1 MIERKALSE
10 LTDNNINDR
19 IKDVRKR
26 PRPSTAAPS
35 APAFSS
41 GFTVPSEQPTGF
53 SFGQSQSFP
62 PSQPAQ
68 SNTTPFS
75 FGGSSQPSFN
85 FTGSSF
91 GSTDSA
97 PSTNPFATS
106 SFGATIPASSQP
118 AQSTGFSFGGAG
130 AGTTQSTPQQT
141 SFSSG
146 IFGGQQNQS
155 STTTSNLFGASA
167 ATSSGANPVTDSMQM
182 SPDSKPKNSALNQ
195 TSFQSRNIFGNSDAS
210 TTSNVFTSKPAATPA
225 VSTPSQ
231 TFGTSLPPT
240 TISSLTPA
248 SSTMFGSWKQDTTA
262 PQDVAQPAATS
273 TPAKPF
279 GSLFQSTPS
288 ASAPSE
294 PEKKDPSTL
303 GAATGFSFTPA
314 TSKPAESKEASTG
327 FSFTPA
333 TSKPA
338 ESKEASTGFSFA
350 PATSKPAESKEAST
364 GFSFAP
370 ATSKPAESKEAST
383 GFSFTPAT
391 SKPAESKEV
400 NAAQDST
407 QPSPSLSSLFGS
419 TPAASPNPF
428 SPKPAEQSSTSNIFA
443 PKPTE
448 ATPSNQASLTS
459 APEKTPTPTSL
470 FGASTSQPASSS
482 IFGSSSAQG
491 SQSNIFGQSPV
502 TNGSAATPQ
511 KAFGD
516 ISSPKPTVEQ
526 NNSANIFAPKPA
538 SAEKTPAASAPS
550 SFNMFGQK
558 PAVDQGSTKKG
569 PFGNMPSSTSA
580 SPAPGNVS
588 SSEKAAEQ
596 TPLTYDDGRPLNIF
610 STLNPNGPG
619 EPTANPNDWT
629 PKPGTYKAPV
639 VNGKAYGDIPM
650 PNFKDLSPEL
660 QDECELLWKIRTLDQ
675 SFKAQI
681 AALEPGEH
689 LFDNTIIFYMRVR
702 WSLGCPVQKRPEH
715 MPPATHLYTHPEIPA
730 PPKKQNGPAATE
742 SGTGSQTAVQKTTSD
757 GPVHAN
763 GKTNGTATPAT
774 PSLFAKPA
782 LSAPANKNND
792 SAVSSPKPLKF
803 TPPAFGAPAAAPKF
817 GAPTTTPAFTAPA
830 APALPKF
837 GSGAGGDFMA
847 QFAKKA
853 AESAAAEKAKRKA
866 EDFDSD
872 EDDEEEWERRDAEE
886 QEKKRA
892 KIGAVSGKK
901 SVFVEGKGF
910 QFIDENESKLAPA
923 SSTSTEKS
931 PAATQSPASS
941 SAPSPAASIF
951 ESSSRPLANSE
962 NIFGR
967 LTATPQPADDSK
979 DSDASDDEAK
989 PTLSKRRASEETS
1002 EDTEASKRSKTN
1014 DLFARIKSPA
1024 PGQDSASATPKANP
1038 FGSINTSTSNSFGNN
1053 SLFAA
1058 TPTAPTPSMITT
1070 TSSPAPT
1077 PSVFSSTPASIPS
1090 PFGGS
1095 TFGTSKPAATST
1107 LFGASTTPAPK
1118 PSIFGASTTP
1128 APKSTLFG
1136 ASTTIAPADNTWKP
1150 NSPIKF
1156 SGSETS
1162 ETKTTETKTSE
1173 TNSSES
1179 KPTESTEEELAPGA
1193 YFNLAETAGGEKGED
1208 SVFQCRARA
1217 FKLAKGKGWE
1227 SQGTGFANLFV
1238 NESGRARIVLRADPS
1253 GSIILNALL
1262 KKEIEYKFTNKNSV
1276 QFFVPQAG
1284 GEPEQWA
1291 IRVKVDIAQSF
1302 HEKVEAIKN

>member
-1 MIERKALSE
+1 MFKRKASSKS
-10 LTDNNINDR
+10 TDNKNRHR
-19 IKDVRKR
+19 IKDIRKR
-26 PRPSTAAPS
+26 PRPSTAAPA
-35 APAFSS
+35 APAAPGFSS
-41 GFTVPSEQPTGF
+41 GFTAPSEQSTGF

-68 SNTTPFS
+68 SDPTPFS
-75 FGGSSQPSFN
+75 FGGGSQPSFN

-91 GSTDSA
+91 GSNDSA
-97 PSTNPFATS
+97 PSTNPFASS
-106 SFGATIPASSQP
+106 SFGATITASSQP

-130 AGTTQSTPQQT
+130 AGTAQSTPQQT

-146 IFGGQQNQS
+146 IFGSQQNQT
-155 STTTSNLFGASA
+155 STTAPNLFGASA
-167 ATSSGANPVTDSMQM
+167 AANSGANAVTDSMQM

-195 TSFQSRNIFGNSDAS
+195 TSFQSRNIFGNSDSS
-210 TTSNVFTSKPAATPA
+210 TTTNVFTSKPAATPA

-240 TISSLTPA
+240 TTSSLTPA
-248 SSTMFGSWKQDTTA
+248 SSTIFPSAGSWKQDTTA
-262 PQDVAQPAATS
+262 PQAVAQSVATP

-303 GAATGFSFTPA
+303 GAAPGFSFTPVTSKPAEAKEANTGFSFTSA
-314 TSKPAESKEASTG
+314 TSKPAEAKEANTG
-327 FSFTPA
+327 FSFTSA

-338 ESKEASTGFSFA
+338 EAKEVNN
-350 PATSKPAESKEAST
+350 
-364 GFSFAP
+364 
-370 ATSKPAESKEAST
+370 
-383 GFSFTPAT
+383 GFSFTAGT
-391 SKPAESKEV
+391 SKSAEPKEV
-400 NAAQDST
+400 NAAQDLN

-448 ATPSNQASLTS
+448 ATSSNQASLTS

-470 FGASTSQPASSS
+470 FGVSTSQPASSS

-491 SQSNIFGQSPV
+491 SQSNLFGQSPV
-502 TNGSAATPQ
+502 TNGSTATPP
-511 KAFGD
+511 KAFGN
-516 ISSPKPTVEQ
+516 ISSPKPAAEQ
-526 NNSANIFAPKPA
+526 NNTANIFAPKPA
-538 SAEKTPAASAPS
+538 SAETPAASAPS

-558 PAVDQGSTKKG
+558 PAVDQGFAKKE
-569 PFGNMPSSTSA
+569 PFGNMPPSTST

-588 SSEKAAEQ
+588 LSEKAAEP
-596 TPLTYDDGRPLNIF
+596 TPLTYDGGRPLNPF

-619 EPTANPNDWT
+619 APTANPHNWT

-639 VNGKAYGDIPM
+639 VNGKPYGDIPM
-650 PNFKDLSPEL
+650 PNFSDLSPEL
-660 QDECELLWKIRTLDQ
+660 QDECELMWKIRTLDQ

-730 PPKKQNGPAATE
+730 PPKKQNGPATTE
-742 SGTGSQTAVQKTTSD
+742 SGTVSQTETQKTTSE

-763 GKTNGTATPAT
+763 ATE
-774 PSLFAKPA
+774 LR
-782 LSAPANKNND
+782 
-792 SAVSSPKPLKF
+792 
-803 TPPAFGAPAAAPKF
+803 PPAFGASAAAPKF
-817 GAPTTTPAFTAPA
+817 AAPTTAPAFTAPA
-830 APALPKF
+830 APAVPKF

-872 EDDEEEWERRDAEE
+872 EDDEAEWERRDAEE

-892 KIGAVSGKK
+892 KIGAVSGMK

-910 QFIDENESKLAPA
+910 QFVDENESKLAPA
-923 SSTSTEKS
+923 PSTSTEKS
-931 PAATQSPASS
+931 PAVIQSPAPS

-951 ESSSRPLANSE
+951 ESTSRPLANSE

-1014 DLFARIKSPA
+1014 DLFARIQSPA
-1024 PGQDSASATPKANP
+1024 PGQDSASATPKVNP

-1070 TSSPAPT
+1070 TSSSPAPT
-1077 PSVFSSTPASIPS
+1077 PSVFSSTPAPVSS

-1095 TFGTSKPAATST
+1095 TFGASKPAATSS
-1107 LFGASTTPAPK
+1107 LFGASTTQAPK

-1136 ASTTIAPADNTWKP
+1136 ASTTTAPADNTWKP

-1156 SGSETS
+1156 SSSETS
-1162 ETKTTETKTSE
+1162 ENKTTESKTSE
-1173 TNSSES
+1173 NSSTES
-1179 KPTESTEEELAPGA
+1179 KPTESTEEELGA
-1193 YFNLAETAGGEKGED
+1193 GAFFNLAESAGGEKGED